1 MNVYTGF
8 FVSVLIHGAM
18 LCIPLARF
26 KGPIEETGRFIP
38 RIQQR
43 ATEVALHRFLPVSG
57 PAGPA
62 RPARPARPDRGSL
75 SFPKAVEAVRPARR
89 ELVEPVA
96 PGGPDTV
103 VRLKSVPATGI
114 SGVGAQAVEP
124 LQEVPMPLSA
134 LALGILPE
142 ETPQGVQTFANGEV
156 MAMGDSNGSV
166 GPAAETADHIGH
178 TGARVAARTGTGG
191 DSVQSPLEG
200 TPGLSDREARWID
213 YFAQFRQIVEA
224 ARVYPVRMRRMG
236 IEGTAVVRV
245 VVGEKGEVREVALA
259 EPSPA
264 AILNQAAL
272 DFLRSLPPLPPLP
285 PALGDRIEIT
295 IPMVYRLE
303 AS

>member
-62 RPARPARPDRGSL
+62 GPARPDRGSL

-124 LQEVPMPLSA
+124 LQEAPMPLSA
-134 LALGILPE
+134 LALGVLPGE
-142 ETPQGVQTFANGEV
+142 RLRASTDGETLALGN
-156 MAMGDSNGSV
+156 SNETTDDPGAH
-166 GPAAETADHIGH
+166 GPVLA
-178 TGARVAARTGTGG
+178 GTGG